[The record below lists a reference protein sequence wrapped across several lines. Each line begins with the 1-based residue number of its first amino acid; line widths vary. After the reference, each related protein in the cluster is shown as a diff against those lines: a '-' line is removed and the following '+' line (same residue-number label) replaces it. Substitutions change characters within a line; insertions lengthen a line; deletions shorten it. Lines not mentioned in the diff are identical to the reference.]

1 MKKAASILA
10 VVVMSIGMFSCESE
24 SSLEETQALYQ
35 DLGDE
40 NATDGQSTT
49 TDGRN

>member
-24 SSLEETQALYQ
+24 SSLEETQALYEN
-35 DLGDE
+35 LGDE
-40 NATDGQSTT
+40 NATDGQSSN